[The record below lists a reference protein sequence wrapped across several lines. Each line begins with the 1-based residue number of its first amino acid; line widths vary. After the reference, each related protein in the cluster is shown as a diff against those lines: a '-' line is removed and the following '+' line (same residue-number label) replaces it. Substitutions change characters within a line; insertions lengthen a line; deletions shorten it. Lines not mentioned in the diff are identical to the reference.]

1 MKNKKLW
8 TIGTMVVFMICLVVI
23 GCKKGDSA
31 DGFYLSATKT
41 SEGVALSWAGLS
53 DEYTYLIYRSAS
65 EQGDFSDI
73 YTVYDGSSYL
83 DENPL
88 NGDNYY
94 YVLAIHYFGEDTK
107 QSNVA
112 YCYFDNGG
120 SNPDPDPD
128 PDPDPSNPTISAP
141 TGLNAVK
148 GATSIS
154 VSWNSVSNAYQY
166 SVYRASSASG
176 SYSLQTTTSNTS
188 YTDNSPLNGMNYY
201 KVKAKDSNGNTS
213 EFSDYCSCSFS
224 STSSETLS
232 APTNV
237 SATNNGSTMVP
248 NIYISWT
255 AVSGAS
261 KYNIYRA
268 SSASGSYSKIGTSN
282 YNSYNDSNP
291 LNGTNYYKVT
301 AVNAS
306 GKESDKS
313 SYATASY
320 DKDAISPCPP
330 SITSNTANASTNKI
344 IIKWSY
350 STSSGCGKPTKV
362 TAKIYEPTVKKWME
376 DATYSASTTT
386 HTFYYGM
393 YQDSD
398 GWVKMGILVEN
409 DYGTAQKLIIYN
421 TKTKQWLLQ

>member
-1 MKNKKLW
+1 MKFGKKLFGTLVIPVTVLIVCLLIASLKGISLFDSQLSW
-8 TIGTMVVFMICLVVI
+8 TIFFRAMTNVVLVAFALSINLNSGRFDFSI
-23 GCKKGDSA
+23 GSIA
-31 DGFYLSATKT
+31 LLSSVLSAQITINNNL
-41 SEGVALSWAGLS
+41 GPVAMLLLSILFG
-53 DEYTYLIYRSAS
+53 
-65 EQGDFSDI
+65 
-73 YTVYDGSSYL
+73 
-83 DENPL
+83 
-88 NGDNYY
+88 
-94 YVLAIHYFGEDTK
+94 AILGF
-107 QSNVA
+107 
-112 YCYFDNGG
+112 
-120 SNPDPDPD
+120 
-128 PDPDPSNPTISAP
+128 IS
-141 TGLNAVK
+141 G
-148 GATSIS
+148 
-154 VSWNSVSNAYQY
+154 
-166 SVYRASSASG
+166 SVYVITKLPPIIVSLGIALFYEGMSFTLTGGHGVTFANNTNLLAFANIKNYIIITCISLLLMIIIFDYTKFGYEYKALLSG
-176 SYSLQTTTSNTS
+176 QRVSVNTGIKEVPNAIIC
-188 YTDNSPLNGMNYY
+188 YVIAGMLMG
-201 KVKAKDSNGNTS
+201 AQG
-213 EFSDYCSCSFS
+213 FI
-224 STSSETLS
+224 
-232 APTNV
+232 

-421 TKTKQWLLQ
+421 TKTKQWILQ